1 MGGVRYRVGG
11 VRYRVGGVG
20 YRVGGVRYRVGGA
33 GYIVGGAG
41 YRGYRVSVGLDS
53 TEYTK
58 TTTTPNVGVSS
69 LRSLV

>member
-1 MGGVRYRVGG
+1 VGG
-11 VRYRVGGVG
+11 VRYRVGGVS
-20 YRVGGVRYRVGGA
+20 YRVGGVRYG
-33 GYIVGGAG
+33 VGGAG

-58 TTTTPNVGVSS
+58 TTTSPNSGVSS